1 MDEKEVVAL
10 EQQFAANIYARKN
23 IVIERG
29 SGALVWDKN
38 GKEYIDCMS
47 AYGVAVLGH
56 CHPKIVEAIKHQAEL
71 LYSCHN
77 SIYTEA
83 RSNFLSKLMAIT
95 PQGLKRA
102 FLSNSGTESVE
113 AAIKMA
119 RKSTRKTDIIAF
131 VEGFHGKT
139 MGALSATWNPRY
151 RSSFEPLVPGFK
163 HVPYGKTEGLNAAIT
178 EKTAAVIVEPIQGEG
193 GIRVPPPT
201 FLKELREICDRSNIL
216 LIFDEVQTGFGR
228 TGKLFAC
235 EHSGVAP
242 DILCLAKSIAGGL
255 PLGVTVA
262 REDVMGALK
271 LGEHSSTF
279 GGNPLVCAAASA
291 AIDVMVGENL
301 PERAATLGRHFM
313 EKLEEMHQKYRIVRE
328 VRGKGLMIGV
338 ECRFDIYNI
347 LVGTQ
352 SRGAIILDAGR
363 NILRFL
369 PPLVITQEQLDKVA
383 TIVDT
388 VVGEENAKLSQPP
401 SQPPA

>member
-1 MDEKEVVAL
+1 MDEKEVMAV
-10 EQQFAANIYARKN
+10 EQQFTANIYARKN

-29 SGALVWDKN
+29 RGALVWGKS

-83 RSNFLSKLMAIT
+83 RSDFLRKLMAIT
-95 PQGLKRA
+95 PPGLKRA

-113 AAIKMA
+113 AAIKIA
-119 RKSTRKTDIIAF
+119 RKFTQKTDIIAF

-163 HVPYGKTEGLNAAIT
+163 HVPYGKTEAVNAAIT

-235 EHSGVAP
+235 EHSGVVP

-262 REDVMGALK
+262 REEVMSALK

-279 GGNPLVCAAASA
+279 GGNPLVCAAGSA

-301 PERAATLGRHFM
+301 PERAATLGKHFM
-313 EKLEEMHQKYRIVRE
+313 EKLEEMHQKYRILRE

-352 SRGAIILDAGR
+352 SGGAIILDAGR

-369 PPLVITQEQLDKVA
+369 PPLVITQEQLDKVV
-383 TIVDT
+383 TIVDI
-388 VVGEENAKLSQPP
+388 VVGEENAKLSRP
-401 SQPPA
+401 SQTSA